1 MVKITKEAALEYHE
15 AGRPGKI
22 EVKPTKAYRTQT
34 DLSLAY
40 SPGVAYPCL
49 EIQENP
55 DDAYK
60 YTDKGN
66 LVAVISNGTAV
77 LGLGDIGAMSGKPVM
92 EGKGLLFKIYGGIDV
107 FDIEVAEKDPEKFCE
122 AVERI
127 APTFG
132 GINLEDIKAPECFY
146 IEDRLKRTLDIPVM
160 HDDQHGTA
168 IISAAGLKN
177 ALEVNGK
184 DISKV
189 KIVVN
194 GAGAA
199 AISCTKLY
207 MAIGASKENI
217 VMLDSKGVISID
229 RQDLNEQKRF
239 FATQRTDIHT
249 LAEAVNGADVFVGLS
264 KGNVLTKEMVKTMA
278 KDPVIFALAN
288 PVPEISYEDAM
299 EARPDTLMSTGR
311 TDYPNQINNVIGFPY
326 IFRGALDVH
335 ATAINEEMKLAAV
348 YAIANLAK
356 QPVPDVVNDV
366 YKVNNLSFG
375 RDYFIPKPVDPRLI
389 TEVSAAVAKAAID
402 SGVARKN
409 IDNWDE
415 YKKWLSVLLGQET
428 KLTQKLFA
436 TAAAHPQRVVFAEAV
451 HPTMLKAAVQAKAE
465 GICQPIL
472 LGNDEVITKLAKKL
486 DLNIDGIEIVNLRN
500 PSEQERRER
509 YAMILTNKRQR
520 DGYTFQEAN
529 DKMFER
535 NYFGMMM
542 VETGD
547 ADAYI
552 TGLYTKYSNTVKVV
566 KEVIGIRPEYNHFG
580 AMHIINS
587 QKGTLYIADT
597 LVNEN
602 PDAETLADLA
612 KLAAT
617 SVRFFNEKPVVAMI
631 SHSNFGS
638 SVSDGA
644 MKVRRA
650 TEIMQAK
657 YPDLA
662 IDGEMQ
668 LGFALDRELR
678 DNQYPFTRL
687 LNKDVNTLVFPN
699 LTSARSS
706 YKMLQMLDADVEII
720 GPIQM
725 GLNKPIH
732 FVDFGAS
739 VRDVVNIVAVAS
751 IDAYVDKVKT
761 RINNSKLG

>member
-1 MVKITKEAALEYHE
+1 MVKISKEAALEYHE
-15 AGRPGKI
+15 QGRPGKI
-22 EVKPTKAYRTQT
+22 EVKPTKAHRTQT

-40 SPGVAYPCL
+40 SPGVAFPCL
-49 EIQENP
+49 EIQQNP

-77 LGLGDIGAMSGKPVM
+77 LGLGDIGALSGKPVM

-122 AVERI
+122 AVEKI

-146 IEDRLKRTLDIPVM
+146 IEERLKKNLDIPVM

-184 DISKV
+184 DIKEV

-207 MAIGASKENI
+207 MAIGARKENI
-217 VMLDSKGVISID
+217 LMLDSKGVITAD
-229 RQDLNEQKRF
+229 RKDLTEQKKF
-239 FATQRTDIHT
+239 FATQRTDVHT
-249 LAEAVNGADVFVGLS
+249 LEEAIKGADVFVGLS
-264 KGNVLTKEMVKTMA
+264 KGNILSKDMIRSMA
-278 KDPVIFALAN
+278 NQPIVFALAN
-288 PVPEISYEDAM
+288 PTPEISYEDAM
-299 EARPDTLMSTGR
+299 DSRPDVLMSTGR
-311 TDYPNQINNVIGFPY
+311 SDYPNQINNVIGFPY

-348 YAIANLAK
+348 YAIADLAK
-356 QPVPDVVNDV
+356 QPVPDVVNNV
-366 YKVNNLSFG
+366 YQVNNLTFG
-375 RDYFIPKPVDPRLI
+375 PGYFIPKPVDPRLI

-402 SGVARKN
+402 SGVARTKITNWAAYKN
-409 IDNWDE
+409 QLRE
-415 YKKWLSVLLGQET
+415 LLGQET
-428 KLTQKLFA
+428 KLTQKLYD
-436 TAAAHPQRVVFAEAV
+436 TARRHPQRVVFAEGI

-472 LGNDEVITKLAKKL
+472 LGNDERIAKLAAQL
-486 DLNIDGIEIVNLRN
+486 ELSLDGIEVVNLRHDN
-500 PSEQERRER
+500 EAERRER
-509 YAMILTNKRQR
+509 YARILAEKRKR
-520 DGYTFQEAN
+520 EGYTFEEAN

-547 ADAYI
+547 ADAFI
-552 TGLYTKYSNTVKVV
+552 TGLYTKYSNTIKVAT
-566 KEVIGIRPEYNHFG
+566 EVIGIKKEYRHFG
-580 AMHIINS
+580 TMHIINS
-587 QKGTLYIADT
+587 KKGTYYMSDT
-597 LVNEN
+597 LINRH
-602 PDAETLADLA
+602 PDKEALLDIA
-612 KLAAT
+612 KMTKQA
-617 SVRFFNEKPVVAMI
+617 VEFFNEEPKIAML
-631 SHSNFGS
+631 SYSNFGTDQTGS
-638 SVSDGA
+638 PVDVHDA
-644 MKVRRA
+644 VA
-650 TEIMQAK
+650 EMQSLF
-657 YPDLA
+657 PTLA

-668 LGFALDRELR
+668 VNFALNRQLR
-678 DNQYPFTRL
+678 DEKYPFTRL
-687 LNKDVNTLVFPN
+687 KGLDVNTLIFPN
-699 LTSARSS
+699 LSSANGA
-706 YKMLQMLDADVEII
+706 YKLLKALDPDTEII

-732 FVDFGAS
+732 FTDFECS
-739 VRDVVNIVAVAS
+739 VRDVVNITAVAV
-751 IDAYVDKVKT
+751 IDAFVEKVKKDSWL
-761 RINNSKLG
+761 RFA